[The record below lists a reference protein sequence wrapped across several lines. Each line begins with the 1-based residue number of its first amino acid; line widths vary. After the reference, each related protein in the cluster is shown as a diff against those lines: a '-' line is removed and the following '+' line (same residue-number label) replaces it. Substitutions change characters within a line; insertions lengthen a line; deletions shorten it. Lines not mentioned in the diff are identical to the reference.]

1 MHYLDI
7 IILIII
13 AASAVE
19 GGIHGFVFEIF
30 SLAGLLVGLLL
41 AVKYFSLLASYLQ
54 FLSLSGWILNVISFL
69 VILILVSALFRLV
82 GRLLK
87 KGLSKIFMGWLDH
100 TMGVL
105 FGIARGVVIVL
116 LITLILLLTPL
127 QAVLLTEA
135 PKTRFLQPSLQ
146 VVEPYY
152 NLLIQEHKPSLNS
165 V

>member
-13 AASAVE
+13 TASAVE
-19 GGIHGFVFEIF
+19 GGIHGFVYEIF
-30 SLAGLLVGLLL
+30 SLAGLLAGLFL
-41 AVKYFSLLASYLQ
+41 AVKYFSLFASYLQ
-54 FLSLSGWILNVISFL
+54 FLNLAGWILNVVSFL
-69 VILILVSALFRLV
+69 VILILVSALFRLI

-87 KGLSKIFMGWLDH
+87 KSLSKIFMGWLDH
-100 TMGVL
+100 AVGVL
-105 FGIARGVVIVL
+105 FGVGRGVVTVL
-116 LITLILLLTPL
+116 LVTLILLLTPL
-127 QAVLLTEA
+127 QALLLHEA
-135 PKTRFLQPSLQ
+135 PETRFLQPSLQ

>member
-19 GGIHGFVFEIF
+19 GGIHGFVYEIF
-30 SLAGLLVGLLL
+30 SLAGLLAGLLL

-54 FLSLSGWILNVISFL
+54 FLTLAVWILNLISFL
-69 VILILVSALFRLV
+69 VILIVVSALFRLV
-82 GRLLK
+82 GKLLK

-100 TMGVL
+100 TVGVL
-105 FGIARGVVIVL
+105 FGVARGIVIAL
-116 LITLILLLTPL
+116 LVTLILLFTPL
-127 QAVLLTEA
+127 QAMLLREA
-135 PKTRFLQPSLQ
+135 PKTRFLQPSVQ
-146 VVEPYY
+146 VVKPYY

>member
-7 IILIII
+7 IILIVI

-19 GGIHGFVFEIF
+19 GGIHGFVYEIF
-30 SLAGLLVGLLL
+30 ALAGLLIGLFL
-41 AVKYFSLLASYLQ
+41 AVQYFSLLAAHLQ
-54 FLSLSGWILNVISFL
+54 FLNLAGWILNVIAFL
-69 VILILVSALFRLV
+69 LILIVVSALFRLV

-100 TMGVL
+100 TVGVL
-105 FGIARGVVIVL
+105 FGIARGVVIIL
-116 LITLILLLTPL
+116 LITLVLLLTPL
-127 QAVLLTEA
+127 QSFLLHEA
-135 PKTRFLQPSLQ
+135 PKTRFLQPSVQ